1 MSTTSPGA
9 GFQTHEVLNQPAPLV
24 DIDLFATDRALVEAT
39 GREGAG
45 WAAEALSAFGRKLGS
60 AETIEAGFLANR
72 NPPVLQRFDRFGR
85 RRDEVEFH
93 PAWRQLL
100 QLAVAEG
107 LHTGPWAEPRA
118 GAHVARAAA
127 FFMLGQV
134 EAGVQCPLAM
144 TYGAVPVVCRAPE
157 LAAEWLPRLFSRTY
171 DPRFAPA
178 PQKAGALMG
187 MGMTEKQ
194 SGSDVR
200 TNTTRAEPV
209 AGEDGVFRLTGHKW
223 FFSAPMCDAFLV
235 LAQAP
240 GGLSCFFLPRWT
252 PDGAVNALSLQR
264 LKDKLGDRSNASS
277 EVEFEGAWAQ
287 LVGEEGRGVATILET
302 ATYTRLD
309 CVVASAGLMRQAL
322 AQATHHAAHRTA
334 FQRRL
339 IDQPLMAN
347 VLADLA
353 LESEAATALAF
364 RLAGAFDRQDDARE
378 AALRRLLTPAA
389 KYWVCKRTAPMTAE
403 ALEVLGG
410 AGYVEESVM
419 PRLYRQAPLNSI
431 WEGAGNLMAL
441 DALRALTRAPET
453 REAFAAEVEPAL
465 GGGGDPRLDL
475 HVAETLEMLARPL
488 EEASARRICERLAL
502 AVQGA
507 LLVRFAPPAVA
518 DGFCASRLGDR
529 SGRAFGALP
538 CGLDLTAIV
547 ERARPAAKFR
557 PDGAVS

>member
-1 MSTTSPGA
+1 MSETPGYA
-9 GFQTHEVLNQPAPLV
+9 QFQTHEVLNQPAPFEGL
-24 DIDLFATDRALVEAT
+24 DLFASDRALAEAT
-39 GREGAG
+39 DREGAG
-45 WAAEALSAFGRKLGS
+45 WAAQRLGAFGRTLGS
-60 AETIEAGFLANR
+60 AETIELGFLANR
-72 NPPVLQRFDRFGR
+72 FPPVLRSYDRYGR

-93 PAWRQLL
+93 PAWRELMT
-100 QLAVAEG
+100 LAVAEG
-107 LHTGPWAEPRA
+107 LHTGPWADPRR
-118 GAHVARAAA
+118 GAHVARAAG

-144 TYGAVPVVCRAPE
+144 TYGAVPVVRSAPQI
-157 LAAEWLPRLFSRTY
+157 APDWLPRLYADCY

-178 PQKAGALMG
+178 GLKAGALMG

-194 SGSDVR
+194 GGSDVR
-200 TNTTRAEPV
+200 ANATRAEPD
-209 AGEDGVFRLTGHKW
+209 GEAGVFRLVGHKW

-252 PDGAVNALSLQR
+252 PDGQLNALRLRR

-277 EVEFEGAWAQ
+277 EVEFEGAWAR

-322 AQATHHAAHRTA
+322 AQATHHAAHRTT

-339 IDQPLMAN
+339 IDQPLMSN

-364 RLAGAFDRQDDARE
+364 RLAGAFDRHDQPHE
-378 AALRRLLTPAA
+378 TALRRLMTPAA
-389 KYWVCKRTAPMTAE
+389 KYWVCKRTPIMVAE

-410 AGYVEESVM
+410 NGYVEESVM

-441 DALRALTRAPET
+441 DALRALARAPEA
-453 REAFAAEVEPAL
+453 RDAIEAELQVASGA
-465 GGGGDPRLDL
+465 DRRLDR
-475 HVAETLEMLARPL
+475 HVAETLEALAQPL
-488 EEASARRICERLAL
+488 QEADARRLCERIAL
-502 AVQGA
+502 ATQGA
-507 LLVRFAPPAVA
+507 MLVRFAPTAVA
-518 DGFCASRLGDR
+518 DAFCASRLDGE

-538 CGLDLTAIV
+538 RGLDLAAIIG
-547 ERARPAAKFR
+547 RARPAI
-557 PDGAVS
+557 